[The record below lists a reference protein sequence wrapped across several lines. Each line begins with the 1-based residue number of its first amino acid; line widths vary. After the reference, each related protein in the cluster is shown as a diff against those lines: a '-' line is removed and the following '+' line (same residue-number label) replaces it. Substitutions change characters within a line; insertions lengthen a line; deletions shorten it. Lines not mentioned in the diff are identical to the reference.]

1 MAVELFPSF
10 IFTTLLAQLSRET
23 LYLDEKVVWHLVGL
37 SLDGQSPR
45 DLALQDPR
53 ALGRTTA
60 FVRLPLP
67 FRGPASITGSRFINF
82 QLCQAHFTSLF
93 SSVFEGKHVNR
104 VGCFSCY
111 KCGSRGAEGSSPTG
125 RLVVHRR
132 ARPPPVSFLRLRAPC
147 FLQGLCSCCPLCP
160 EHHSGPR

>member
-1 MAVELFPSF
+1 M
-10 IFTTLLAQLSRET
+10 R
-23 LYLDEKVVWHLVGL
+23 L

-45 DLALQDPR
+45 DLALQDPG
-53 ALGRTTA
+53 ASGRTTA

-82 QLCQAHFTSLF
+82 QLCQAHFTFLF

-125 RLVVHRR
+125 RLVAHRR
-132 ARPPPVSFLRLRAPC
+132 ARPPPVSFLRLRAP
-147 FLQGLCSCCPLCP
+147 LLPAGPLLLLSP
-160 EHHSGPR
+160 LPGASLWAQVAHPSVSAHHFSGSLPDAPTRARFPC